1 MSRITSQGT
10 IVVWAGVT
18 LEATSVTYS
27 ASAGDEIEITSLASG
42 VITDPNN
49 SYRKYVRREYD
60 TCFAGEAAEVTVE
73 FFAKHGANLTALV
86 GHKRPLSVTMPGDE
100 FGGTVTTISNG
111 GLADLNRLHSFSMDA
126 ILSSLQLTAT
136 TGEHVRGSA
145 TFRMTG

>member
-86 GHKRPLSVTMPGDE
+86 GHKRPLSVTMPDTE
-100 FGGTVTTISNG
+100 VGGTVTTVSNAT
-111 GLADLNRLHSFSMDA
+111 LADVNQRHSFGMDA

-136 TGEHVRGSA
+136 TGEYVRGSA